1 MHEQMAA
8 LLLDAYAHPEKPAVY
23 YTCLGRE
30 TTGSARLN
38 ALPYWHWNP
47 QPPVTLPPGMPPGGT
62 QAIPLAFGCPPI
74 YTSEGREWSA
84 PIIHDPAQVH
94 DLEIPDIHAGR
105 LGQRLAYLA
114 QVRPILP
121 AGHTTFIWDP
131 LAPLSVAE
139 LMWDESFYTALLEHP
154 NAVHELLE
162 KITTF
167 TIRYIQALHA
177 AIGPDHV
184 NPTACPPL
192 WARCPGYYIS
202 DDTMSLL
209 SPAMHLE
216 FSIPYINRITDACGP
231 VCYHSCTW
239 RRRYFD
245 NLHQLKNVLVFNW
258 NPGNSDDPAII
269 MEEFAGEAILAP
281 HIVHRMH
288 QDNDV
293 LAWNPHFAD
302 ECAFTQYFLDHAPDN
317 GTVFLWF
324 SNIVE
329 NGPVMDRIYDLLHAR
344 GWTPQARG
352 IA

>member
-1 MHEQMAA
+1 MNTPMSTI
-8 LLLDAYAHPEKPAVY
+8 LLDAYAHPERKAFY
-23 YTCLGRE
+23 YTCLGRD
-30 TTGSARLN
+30 TTGSDRLN
-38 ALPYWHWNP
+38 TMPYWHWNP
-47 QPPVTLPPGMPPGGT
+47 QPSIALPEGAPSGGT
-62 QAIPLAFGCPPI
+62 QSIPLAFGCHPI
-74 YTSEGREWSA
+74 YTTEGREWCE
-84 PIIHDPAQVH
+84 PLIHDPAQVR
-94 DLEIPDIHAGR
+94 DIDIPDIHVGR
-105 LGQRLAYLA
+105 LGKKLEYLA
-114 QVRPILP
+114 QVRALLP
-121 AGHTTFIWDP
+121 AGYTTFIWDP

-154 NAVHELLE
+154 QAVHDLLE

-177 AIGPDHV
+177 TVGPEHV

-209 SPAMHLE
+209 SPEMHLE
-216 FSIPYINRITDACGP
+216 FSIPYINRITESCGP

-239 RRRYFD
+239 RQRYFE

-269 MEEFAGEAILAP
+269 MDEFAGQAILAP
-281 HIVHRMH
+281 HIVHKMH

-293 LAWNPHFAD
+293 LKWNPNFPD
-302 ECAFTQYFLDHAPDN
+302 EYEFVKYFLDHQPEHGA
-317 GTVFLWF
+317 VFLWF

-329 NGPVMDRIYDLLHAR
+329 NGPVMDRIYDLLHAN
-344 GWTPQARG
+344 GCTPQAQG
-352 IA
+352 VG